1 MNPPPTL
8 EHVGVNLTAL
18 CLCNN
23 VTVLCICVTQQTSSD
38 HSRDAGAAEE
48 RVMSRTHQIIQRT
61 SESSLS
67 IAADRLM
74 DTDPDGEAL
83 TAQRQ
88 TVRRFVQETFQT
100 T

>member
-1 MNPPPTL
+1 M
-8 EHVGVNLTAL
+8 
-18 CLCNN
+18 
-23 VTVLCICVTQQTSSD
+23 LCICVTQQTGSD

-48 RVMSRTHQIIQRT
+48 RVVSRTHQIIQRT

-74 DTDPDGEAL
+74 DTDGDGETL

-88 TVRRFVQETFQT
+88 TVRRFVQKKNVPNNVNFYLLTS
-100 T
+100 